1 MQDSVSSGLGESQ
14 RADSETFGKVQKSNI
29 IGDSSNNSYNSGVE
43 FGFPLG
49 LGDSSAVTGEVLDNS
64 GEGKGIAV
72 KPGLVESFVDDL
84 VELGISSALKEGV
97 KLSVGRGTLM
107 RDLR

>member
-29 IGDSSNNSYNSGVE
+29 IGDSSNNSYNPGVE
-43 FGFPLG
+43 FGFP

>member
-43 FGFPLG
+43 FGFP

>member
-49 LGDSSAVTGEVLDNS
+49 GSSAVTGEVLDNS